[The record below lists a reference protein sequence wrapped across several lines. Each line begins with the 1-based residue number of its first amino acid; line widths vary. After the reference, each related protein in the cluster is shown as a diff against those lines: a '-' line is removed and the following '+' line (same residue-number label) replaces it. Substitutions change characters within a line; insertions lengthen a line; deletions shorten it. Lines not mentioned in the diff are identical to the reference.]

1 MGLTVASLRAGSRST
16 RFGVRPLIGLAVEV
30 ATKAAVRKIDFI
42 LFIVV
47 YPNKLILRRYQGA
60 SVVPVS

>member
-47 YPNKLILRRYQGA
+47 
-60 SVVPVS
+60 